1 MENVFDTLKSRGF
14 VEQVTDEQAVRK
26 LFSNPVTCYTGF
38 DPTAST
44 LHVGNLV
51 PIMALAHVQRNGH
64 KPIVLIGG
72 GTGLIGDP
80 SGKTKARE
88 ILTENQIEE
97 NSISI
102 KKQFS
107 RCIDFGEDKALLLNN
122 ADWLCKLNYIEF
134 LRDTGCHFSVNRMLA
149 AESYKARLKTG
160 LNFIEFNYMLLQ
172 SYDFLYLNKHYHC
185 LLQMGGNDQWG
196 NILAGIDLTRRV
208 EGNEVYGMTFPL
220 IITASGDK
228 MGKTEKGA
236 VWLDENLTSHYD
248 YYQFWINADDAD
260 IVRFLKL
267 FTFLPQDEIEV
278 IESIK
283 GEVLNSAK
291 IVLAFE
297 ATKIT
302 HGEKKAIEAWETS
315 ASAFGYRGIDSKL
328 FPSSTIPRSKVINDL
343 SGMSTSVIDEEVLK
357 KGICAFELFANV
369 GLCSTKSEARRLI
382 NQRGGYIN
390 GEPVGKY
397 DEIIDF
403 KHVENGSI
411 VLRSGKKKYHRIRVE

>member
-1 MENVFDTLKSRGF
+1 
-14 VEQVTDEQAVRK
+14 
-26 LFSNPVTCYTGF
+26 
-38 DPTAST
+38 
-44 LHVGNLV
+44 
-51 PIMALAHVQRNGH
+51 
-64 KPIVLIGG
+64 
-72 GTGLIGDP
+72 
-80 SGKTKARE
+80 
-88 ILTENQIEE
+88 
-97 NSISI
+97 
-102 KKQFS
+102 
-107 RCIDFGEDKALLLNN
+107 
-122 ADWLCKLNYIEF
+122 
-134 LRDTGCHFSVNRMLA
+134 
-149 AESYKARLKTG
+149 ESYKARLKTG

-172 SYDFLYLNKHYHC
+172 AYDFLYLNKHYHC

-208 EGNEVYGMTFPL
+208 EGNEVYGITFPL

-236 VWLDENLTSHYD
+236 VWLDGNLTSHYD

-260 IVRFLKL
+260 VVRFLKL
-267 FTFLPQDEIEV
+267 FTFLPQDEIESLEA
-278 IESIK
+278 IR
-283 GEVLNSAK
+283 GEELNSAK

-297 ATKIT
+297 AAKIT

-315 ASAFGYRGIDSKL
+315 ASAFGYREIDSKL

-343 SGMSTSVIDEEVLK
+343 SGMPTSVIDEEVLK

-369 GLCSTKSEARRLI
+369 GLCSTRSEARRLI